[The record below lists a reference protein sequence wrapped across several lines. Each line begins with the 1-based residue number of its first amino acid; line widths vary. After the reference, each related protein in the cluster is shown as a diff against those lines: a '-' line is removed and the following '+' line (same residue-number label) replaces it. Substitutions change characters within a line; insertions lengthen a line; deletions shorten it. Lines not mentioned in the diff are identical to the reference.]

1 MEILFAYV
9 TCSKVESKI
18 NLDTS
23 VLLRNKK
30 WEGEK
35 EKNVENKYDI
45 YIYEFCEKK
54 KIARVGIYPTFIVY
68 VGYFAQ
74 EKQFTVDRDILSR
87 YRGRM
92 CYVNAR

>member
-1 MEILFAYV
+1 MEILFVYV

-54 KIARVGIYPTFIVY
+54 K
-68 VGYFAQ
+68 
-74 EKQFTVDRDILSR
+74 
-87 YRGRM
+87 
-92 CYVNAR
+92 

>member
-23 VLLRNKK
+23 VLLWNKK

-45 YIYEFCEKK
+45 YIYIYEFYEKK
-54 KIARVGIYPTFIVY
+54 K
-68 VGYFAQ
+68 
-74 EKQFTVDRDILSR
+74 
-87 YRGRM
+87 
-92 CYVNAR
+92 

>member
-9 TCSKVESKI
+9 TWSKVESKI

-54 KIARVGIYPTFIVY
+54 K
-68 VGYFAQ
+68 
-74 EKQFTVDRDILSR
+74 
-87 YRGRM
+87 
-92 CYVNAR
+92 

>member
-9 TCSKVESKI
+9 TWSKVESKI

-45 YIYEFCEKK
+45 YIYMSFVRRKNSK
-54 KIARVGIYPTFIVY
+54 SGNLSNVYRMRGILCTGKTIH
-68 VGYFAQ
+68 
-74 EKQFTVDRDILSR
+74 S
-87 YRGRM
+87 
-92 CYVNAR
+92 

>member
-23 VLLRNKK
+23 VLLWNKK

-35 EKNVENKYDI
+35 EKNVENKYDL
-45 YIYEFCEKK
+45 YIWVLREE
-54 KIARVGIYPTFIVY
+54 KIARVEIYPTFIVY